1 MLTDLLLPMCL
12 RGLMYK
18 KRIKSIPNHLHFK
31 FAEMVSATRYLLE
44 LCLWSLQ
51 ISLSGLN
58 LQIKTPSNTYSTN
71 KQSNASQAVKAFI
84 LDASL
89 TKSGYV
95 GTWQPSHGQI
105 AKPLR
110 VMMLGLRGFPQ
121 VQGGIETHA
130 EHLAPLLVQQGCDLE
145 VIVRAPYQPLHIG
158 SNWQGV
164 KFTRLWA
171 PKSKGLEAIV
181 HTFLGVLYAAIKRPD
196 ILHIHAIGPAL
207 MTPLARLLGLKVVV
221 THHGPDYDRQ
231 KWGRFAKFVLK
242 TGEWA
247 GMRFS
252 NGRIVISNVIRDLV
266 AQKHAIDSE
275 IIRNGVNMPALDTCE
290 SHLTQFGLIKQRYIL
305 LVSRLVPEK
314 RHLDLIE
321 AFNRTNLSGYKLV
334 LVGTSDHP
342 DAYVKA
348 LEQAAGKNKQIVLT
362 GFQKGEVLRSLYTHA
377 ALFVLP
383 SSHEGLSIS
392 LLEAL
397 SYGLPVLASDIPANL
412 DLELN
417 PTVYFEL
424 GNIAMLSEKI
434 QSKLQ
439 HPQSYEAKMDKRAW
453 VDSQFNWRKVA
464 EKTYSE
470 YRKATQ

>member
-1 MLTDLLLPMCL
+1 MTKQL
-12 RGLMYK
+12 
-18 KRIKSIPNHLHFK
+18 IKSIPNQITK
-31 FAEMVSATRYLLE
+31 MCEETVSVAHYMARLSM
-44 LCLWSLQ
+44 WSLQ
-51 ISLSGLN
+51 ASLFGW
-58 LQIKTPSNTYSTN
+58 ITPKLANTPYGDH
-71 KQSNASQAVKAFI
+71 QAEEAQQLVKGFI
-84 LDASL
+84 LDASV
-89 TKSGYV
+89 TKTGYV
-95 GTWQPSHGQI
+95 GTWHPSHVQV

-110 VMMLGLRGFPQ
+110 VMMLGLRGFPN

-145 VIVRAPYQPLHIG
+145 VIVRAPYQPLNIG
-158 SNWQGV
+158 QEWQGV

-171 PKSKGLEAIV
+171 PKSKGLEAIA

-231 KWGRFAKFVLK
+231 KWGKFAKFVLK
-242 TGEWA
+242 TGEFV

-266 AQKHAIDSE
+266 ANKHAVQSE
-275 IIRNGVNMPALDTCE
+275 IIRNGVNMPDLDIGE
-290 SHLTQFGLIKQRYIL
+290 SHLTQFGLVKQRYIL

-321 AFNRTNLSGYKLV
+321 AFNRANLSDYKLV
-334 LVGTSDHP
+334 LVGNSDHP
-342 DAYVKA
+342 DGYVT
-348 LEQAAGKNKQIVLT
+348 EIHNAAKKNKQIVLT
-362 GFQKGEVLRSLYTHA
+362 GFQKGDALRSLYTHA
-377 ALFVLP
+377 ALFILP

-397 SYGLPVLASDIPANL
+397 SYGLPVLASDIPANME
-412 DLELN
+412 LELN
-417 PTVYFEL
+417 PTTYFEL
-424 GNIAMLSEKI
+424 GNIKMLTEKI
-434 QSKLQ
+434 KLKL
-439 HPQSYEAKMDKRAW
+439 HNPQSHEAKMDKRAW
-453 VDSQFNWRKVA
+453 VDSQYNWRKVA

-470 YRKATQ
+470 YRRAAQ

>member
-1 MLTDLLLPMCL
+1 MF
-12 RGLMYK
+12 K
-18 KRIKSIPNHLHFK
+18 KRIISIPRQLPSIW
-31 FAEMVSATRYLLE
+31 AEWVLTMRYYAKLSV
-44 LCLWSLQ
+44 WSLQ
-51 ISLSGLN
+51 VSLLDWMSP
-58 LQIKTPSNTYSTN
+58 KYARDAYSVSNHE
-71 KQSNASQAVKAFI
+71 KLDQSVKAFI
-84 LDASL
+84 LDASV

-95 GTWQPSHGQI
+95 GTWQPSHGQV

-145 VIVRAPYQPLHIG
+145 VIVRAPYQPAHIG

-171 PKSKGLEAIV
+171 PKSKGLEAII
-181 HTFLGVLYAAIKRPD
+181 HTFLGVIYAAIKRPD

-231 KWGRFAKFVLK
+231 KWGKFAKFVLK

-266 AQKHAIDSE
+266 ANKHAVQSE
-275 IIRNGVNMPALDTCE
+275 IIRNGVEMPSLDTCE
-290 SHLTQFGLIKQRYIL
+290 SHLAQFGLSKQRYIL

-314 RHLDLIE
+314 RHLDLIN
-321 AFNRTNLSGYKLV
+321 AFNQANLGDYKLV
-334 LVGTSDHP
+334 LVGSSDHP
-342 DAYVKA
+342 DGYVA
-348 LEQAAGKNKQIVLT
+348 ELEQVARKNKHIVLT

-412 DLELN
+412 ELELN

-424 GNIAMLSEKI
+424 GNVAMLSEKI

-439 HPQSYEAKMDKRAW
+439 YPQSYEAKMDKRAW
-453 VDSQFNWRKVA
+453 IDSQFNWRKVA

-470 YRKATQ
+470 YRRAAH

>member
-1 MLTDLLLPMCL
+1 MS
-12 RGLMYK
+12 
-18 KRIKSIPNHLHFK
+18 KRLIKSKIHRLAKAYANCAL
-31 FAEMVSATRYLLE
+31 VLRYLVGMSVWSFQ
-44 LCLWSLQ
+44 LWL
-51 ISLSGLN
+51 I
-58 LQIKTPSNTYSTN
+58 N
-71 KQSNASQAVKAFI
+71 KQIPQMAGRGTWLRQTNLRESLKAFI
-84 LDASL
+84 LDASI

-95 GTWQPSHGQI
+95 GTWYRGKPHT

-110 VMMLGLRGFPQ
+110 VMMLGLRGFPN

-130 EHLAPLLVQQGCDLE
+130 EHLAPLLVQQGCTLE
-145 VIVRAPYQPLHIG
+145 VIVRAAYQPQSVG
-158 SNWQGV
+158 NAWQGV

-231 KWGRFAKFVLK
+231 KWGKFAKSVLK

-247 GMRFS
+247 GMRFA
-252 NGRIVISNVIRDLV
+252 NGRIVISNVIRELV
-266 AQKHAIDSE
+266 AYKHRVPAE
-275 IIRNGVNMPALDTCE
+275 VIRNGVVMPNLDTCD
-290 SHLTQFGLIKQRYIL
+290 SHLAQFGLQKQRYIL
-305 LVSRLVPEK
+305 HVSRLVPEK
-314 RHLDLIE
+314 RHLDLIN
-321 AFNRTNLSGYKLV
+321 AFLQANLTGYRLV

-342 DAYVKA
+342 DAYVA
-348 LEQAAGKNKQIVLT
+348 QIEQAARQHRNILLT
-362 GFQKGEVLRSLYTHA
+362 GFQTGDALKSLYTHA

-397 SYGLPVLASDIPANL
+397 SYGLPVLASDIPANKE
-412 DLELN
+412 LELN
-417 PTVYFEL
+417 PTTYFEL
-424 GNIAMLSEKI
+424 GNIDMLTEKM

-439 HPQSYEAKMDKRAW
+439 NPQSIEARMDKRAW
-453 VDSQFNWRKVA
+453 VDSQYNWRKVA

-470 YRKATQ
+470 YCKAAF

>member
-1 MLTDLLLPMCL
+1 MF
-12 RGLMYK
+12 K
-18 KRIKSIPNHLHFK
+18 KRIQSISNQLKATLKWMWSSLLHVRHL
-31 FAEMVSATRYLLE
+31 
-44 LCLWSLQ
+44 CIWSLQ
-51 ISLSGLN
+51 MSWLEWMSIHAVQTPNVSNDANEYSQL
-58 LQIKTPSNTYSTN
+58 IKG
-71 KQSNASQAVKAFI
+71 FI
-84 LDASL
+84 LDASA

-95 GTWQPSHGQI
+95 GTWESHHERVS
-105 AKPLR
+105 KPLR

-145 VIVRAPYQPLHIG
+145 VIARAPYQPSHIG
-158 SNWQGV
+158 ANWHGV

-231 KWGRFAKFVLK
+231 KWGKFAKFVLR

-266 AQKHAIDSE
+266 ASKHSVQSE
-275 IIRNGVNMPALDTCE
+275 IIRNGVNMPDLEASE
-290 SHLTQFGLIKQRYIL
+290 SHLGQFGLMKQRYIL

-314 RHLDLIE
+314 RHFDLID
-321 AFNRTNLSGYKLV
+321 AFNRANLDGYKLV

-342 DAYVKA
+342 DAYLAK
-348 LEQAAGKNKQIVLT
+348 LERQANHHPDIVMT
-362 GFQKGEVLRSLYTHA
+362 GFQKGEVLQSLYTHA

-412 DLELN
+412 ELELN
-417 PTVYFEL
+417 PAVYFEL
-424 GNIAMLSEKI
+424 GNVEMLAEKI
-434 QSKLQ
+434 RSKLQ

-470 YRKATQ
+470 YRRASQ

>member
-1 MLTDLLLPMCL
+1 MF
-12 RGLMYK
+12 K
-18 KRIKSIPNHLHFK
+18 QRIKSIPNQLPTLW
-31 FAEMVSATRYLLE
+31 AELVLTLRYLAKLSI
-44 LCLWSLQ
+44 WSLQ
-51 ISLSGLN
+51 VSLFDWLLPKAAQGE
-58 LQIKTPSNTYSTN
+58 YSAGSH
-71 KQSNASQAVKAFI
+71 KELSQSVKAFI
-84 LDASL
+84 LDASV

-95 GTWQPSHGQI
+95 GTWQPSHGQV

-158 SNWQGV
+158 PTWQGV

-181 HTFLGVLYAAIKRPD
+181 HTCLGVLYAAVKRPD

-231 KWGRFAKFVLK
+231 KWGNFAKFVLK

-266 AQKHAIDSE
+266 ANKHAVQSE
-275 IIRNGVNMPALDTCE
+275 IIRNGVDMPHLDTCE
-290 SHLTQFGLIKQRYIL
+290 SHLSQFGLTKQRYIL

-321 AFNRTNLSGYKLV
+321 AFNRANLADYKLV
-334 LVGTSDHP
+334 FVGSSDHP
-342 DAYVKA
+342 DAYVTE
-348 LEQAAGKNKQIVLT
+348 LEQVASKNKHIVLT

-397 SYGLPVLASDIPANL
+397 SYGLPVLASNIPANL
-412 DLELN
+412 ELELN

-424 GNIAMLSEKI
+424 GNVAMLAEKI

-439 HPQSYEAKMDKRAW
+439 YPQSYEAKMDKRAW
-453 VDSQFNWRKVA
+453 IDSQFNWRKVA
-464 EKTYSE
+464 EKTVSE
-470 YRKATQ
+470 YRRAAH

>member
-1 MLTDLLLPMCL
+1 MPKSL
-12 RGLMYK
+12 
-18 KRIKSIPNHLHFK
+18 IKSKLHQLAKACADLRLAF
-31 FAEMVSATRYLLE
+31 VYLLE
-44 LCLWSLQ
+44 TLSWSLR
-51 ISLSGLN
+51 LSVADMMGTQTPWRN
-58 LQIKTPSNTYSTN
+58 LATS
-71 KQSNASQAVKAFI
+71 SQLPHDAKAFI
-84 LDASL
+84 LDASA
-89 TKSGYV
+89 TKAGYV
-95 GTWQPSHGQI
+95 GTWHPSPVQV

-158 SNWQGV
+158 NAWQGV

-171 PKSKGLEAIV
+171 PKSKALEAIV
-181 HTFLGVLYAAIKRPD
+181 HTFLGVMYAAMKRPD

-231 KWGRFAKFVLK
+231 KWGGFAKFVLK

-252 NGRIVISNVIRDLV
+252 HGRIVISNVIRELV
-266 AQKHAIDSE
+266 ANKHQVQSE
-275 IIRNGVNMPALDTCE
+275 IIRNGVNMPQLDTCE
-290 SHLTQFGLIKQRYIL
+290 SHLAQFGLTKQRYIL

-321 AFNRTNLSGYKLV
+321 AFNRAKLSDHKLV
-334 LVGTSDHP
+334 FVGTSDHP
-342 DAYVKA
+342 DAYVAA
-348 LEQAAGKNKQIVLT
+348 LQQAASQNKNIVLT
-362 GFQKGEVLRSLYTHA
+362 GFQQGDVLRSLYTHA

-397 SYGLPVLASDIPANL
+397 SYGLPVLASDIPANTEL
-412 DLELN
+412 SLN
-417 PTVYFEL
+417 PMTYFEL
-424 GNIAMLSEKI
+424 GNVAMLTEKI
-434 QSKLQ
+434 RSKIRN
-439 HPQSYEAKMDKRAW
+439 PQSIEAKMDKRAW
-453 VDSQFNWRKVA
+453 IDSQYNWRKVA

-470 YRKATQ
+470 YRKAAHSL

>member
-1 MLTDLLLPMCL
+1 MPKSL
-12 RGLMYK
+12 
-18 KRIKSIPNHLHFK
+18 IKSKLHQLAKACADLRLAF
-31 FAEMVSATRYLLE
+31 VYLLE
-44 LCLWSLQ
+44 TVSWSLRLSVADIIGTQ
-51 ISLSGLN
+51 TLSL
-58 LQIKTPSNTYSTN
+58 TPAITN
-71 KQSNASQAVKAFI
+71 RSPYDTKAFI
-84 LDASL
+84 LDASA
-89 TKSGYV
+89 TKAGYID
-95 GTWQPSHGQI
+95 TWHPNPVQV

-145 VIVRAPYQPLHIG
+145 VIVRAPYQPVDIG
-158 SNWQGV
+158 NTWQGV

-171 PKSKGLEAIV
+171 PQSKALEAIV
-181 HTFLGVLYAAIKRPD
+181 HTCLGVLYAAVKRPD

-231 KWGRFAKFVLK
+231 KWGGFAKFVLK

-252 NGRIVISNVIRDLV
+252 HGRIVISNVIRELV
-266 AQKHAIDSE
+266 ANKHQVHSE
-275 IIRNGVNMPALDTCE
+275 IIRNGVNMPDLDTCE

-321 AFNRTNLSGYKLV
+321 AFNRAGLQDYKLV
-334 LVGTSDHP
+334 FVGTSDHP

-348 LEQAAGKNKQIVLT
+348 LQQAASQNKNIVLT
-362 GFQKGEVLRSLYTHA
+362 GFQKGDVLRSLYTHA

-397 SYGLPVLASDIPANL
+397 SYGLPVLASDIPANTEL
-412 DLELN
+412 SLN
-417 PTVYFEL
+417 PMTYFEL
-424 GNIAMLSEKI
+424 GNIAMLTEKMR
-434 QSKLQ
+434 SKILN
-439 HPQSYEAKMDKRAW
+439 PQSNEAKMDKRAW
-453 VDSQFNWRKVA
+453 IDSQYNWRKVA

-470 YRKATQ
+470 YRKAAHSI

>member
-1 MLTDLLLPMCL
+1 
-12 RGLMYK
+12 MYK
-18 KRIKSIPNHLHFK
+18 KHIKSVPNQLYTMLR
-31 FAEMVSATRYLLE
+31 EMGLATRYLVK
-44 LCLWSLQ
+44 LCMWSLQ
-51 ISLSGLN
+51 VSLFDWVSPKVVRAGYTTGVRDEL
-58 LQIKTPSNTYSTN
+58 S
-71 KQSNASQAVKAFI
+71 QSVKAFI
-84 LDASL
+84 LDASV
-89 TKSGYV
+89 TKAGYV
-95 GTWQPSHGQI
+95 GTWQPSHTQI
-105 AKPLR
+105 TKPLR

-145 VIVRAPYQPLHIG
+145 VIVRAPYQPMHIG
-158 SNWQGV
+158 SAWQGV

-171 PKSKGLEAIV
+171 PKSKGFEAIV

-207 MTPLARLLGLKVVV
+207 LTPLARLLGLKVVV

-231 KWGRFAKFVLK
+231 KWGNFAKFVLK

-266 AQKHAIDSE
+266 AQKHAVPSE
-275 IIRNGVNMPALDTCE
+275 IIRNGVDMPELDSCE
-290 SHLTQFGLIKQRYIL
+290 SHLAKFGLSKQRYIL

-321 AFNRTNLSGYKLV
+321 AFNRAKLSGYKLV
-334 LVGTSDHP
+334 FVGSSDHP
-342 DAYVKA
+342 DAYVA
-348 LEQAAGKNKQIVLT
+348 ELEQMASKHQHIVLT

-412 DLELN
+412 ELELN

-424 GNIAMLSEKI
+424 GNVTMLAEKI
-434 QSKLQ
+434 RSKLQ

-470 YRKATQ
+470 YRKAAQ